1 MSSYEPKDFRI
12 GEPLDPLVTKHI
24 DNLQSVFGAKDGDS
38 RQAYIELQGAVPW
51 IKMQSGARLNAK
63 AAGDYNTKEGDF
75 LAKENIL
82 FGLNTRTESTD
93 EKGNKSISYNPDA
106 GILPG
111 YEDSTQFGIR
121 PKPGI
126 TGMNIHSHNRFGSL
140 RTAVVT
146 FQCWTKEQ
154 MDKMEVL
161 YMRPGLTVLLE
172 WGHSKI
178 LKNTTSVDPSNYG
191 IDFFTASESM
201 PTIIRAIDTK
211 RRNQAYS
218 YDGIVGIIKNFSWS
232 FRPDGG
238 YDCQVH
244 LVTSGDLIESY
255 KANFYLKQ
263 DDVNAAILREIEEY
277 KASETPVSGSSTFV
291 FPNPSYDSKDIPY
304 NLQDISPEVDN
315 LYQRYCGAAQAALD
329 MSFTYFKDY
338 LDTLPDEAEKLLLLK
353 NQGFDDS
360 LGLDKLL
367 EVIEKLFGSLKL
379 VQGGDT
385 LYSSTKYYLEVNLSS
400 PLNTDGVEA
409 FRVQSPWSNGI
420 VNLNTAENDLEQG
433 ILKTGMIAV
442 LPLKGEYPDMMKW
455 LSAFQSIS
463 TRKSMVPTSRMG
475 EVFTL
480 MTYGEMRVG
489 NDKIKP
495 FAFDINHHQLPHYTI
510 SGQTILTGVTRDGYI
525 KYNGLFSE
533 FSAPSGTNF
542 YGLPSYIPR
551 SVSTN
556 VATLNNG
563 RRATYT
569 YAAYNLVDLT
579 AILNSITGNPSSG
592 ANGSTL
598 GLAWNQLAPALT
610 GESFGPAAFGVLW
623 FVGFEAIEAS
633 NTDLSQVIATTDPRT
648 GKATDESYIDPNDEN
663 LSKLHYV
670 LRGQF
675 ENPYVSDYLRESLL
689 GVNFSGAF
697 KYRQVYRDT
706 SNTLPPDEILR
717 IFSESNGGGLRTA
730 NLQKYDGETNVNT
743 YAQQLRSWN
752 NVLGGRFTSAD
763 NSPTFNTVY
772 VKLGALLELLNK
784 HVLKSDGNYFFL
796 FKSMYKD
803 SKSTPLYNT
812 IDDHISCDPEICILP
827 HNLDDLFIEGI
838 ADTFEYSAPI
848 ILNIELGINF
858 VLSTLNQYIDANGSV
873 SILSFI
879 QEILDQISR
888 VCGGINDLQIQY
900 VENSSLFYIVDR
912 QAIAPVG
919 KDKFPTLNVFG
930 LNSIVKNVNMVSKIT
945 PKLSSM
951 IAISAQDTSFTA
963 TQDAS
968 GFNAIMNGVTDRI
981 FSDRYDDDRKDIIT
995 AAGENY
1001 DSIRKRLIEDVTDLK
1016 VHLQLYY
1023 VARTIPPVGK
1033 DTQPGVYQNYC
1044 NFLTGADSTYRKE
1057 GRPTYN
1063 FIIPFELQL
1072 DLYGLSGMQV
1082 MDAFRINKDILP
1094 RTYGGRK
1101 DSPIAFLITGVE
1113 QNINRGNWTT
1123 KVKTQIYNIDE
1134 KTPTKAFPDRS
1145 LMLLIGAEPGY
1156 SETASIKGKDW
1167 GKLSNNQLENAK
1179 YLYNLAI
1186 SEGFNDFHARAIL
1199 AVCSKESAFQ
1209 PKKEG
1214 GYMNTRV
1221 KRLREIWAW
1230 LVESLPLSD
1239 DEVKLKDLISRGDWV
1254 VTPLAP
1260 PVKSETEFWD
1270 YTYGYLTPGFN
1281 GNHYG
1286 NTAPGDGE
1294 KYRGGGF
1301 NQLTFKG
1308 NFVSAQTIYNGNGS
1322 KAGAADFVTNPNLL
1336 NTPDANGIY
1345 KLAAQVA
1352 VDYFKATYKNL
1363 GSTQASALEDIFWAN
1378 AGYANQGTW
1387 TESRRQGYAKAQYF
1401 LTTLPETI

>member
-1 MSSYEPKDFRI
+1 
-12 GEPLDPLVTKHI
+12 
-24 DNLQSVFGAKDGDS
+24 
-38 RQAYIELQGAVPW
+38 
-51 IKMQSGARLNAK
+51 
-63 AAGDYNTKEGDF
+63 
-75 LAKENIL
+75 
-82 FGLNTRTESTD
+82 
-93 EKGNKSISYNPDA
+93 
-106 GILPG
+106 
-111 YEDSTQFGIR
+111 
-121 PKPGI
+121 
-126 TGMNIHSHNRFGSL
+126 
-140 RTAVVT
+140 
-146 FQCWTKEQ
+146 
-154 MDKMEVL
+154 
-161 YMRPGLTVLLE
+161 
-172 WGHSKI
+172 
-178 LKNTTSVDPSNYG
+178 
-191 IDFFTASESM
+191 
-201 PTIIRAIDTK
+201 
-211 RRNQAYS
+211 
-218 YDGIVGIIKNFSWS
+218 
-232 FRPDGG
+232 
-238 YDCQVH
+238 
-244 LVTSGDLIESY
+244 
-255 KANFYLKQ
+255 
-263 DDVNAAILREIEEY
+263 
-277 KASETPVSGSSTFV
+277 
-291 FPNPSYDSKDIPY
+291 
-304 NLQDISPEVDN
+304 
-315 LYQRYCGAAQAALD
+315 
-329 MSFTYFKDY
+329 
-338 LDTLPDEAEKLLLLK
+338 
-353 NQGFDDS
+353 
-360 LGLDKLL
+360 
-367 EVIEKLFGSLKL
+367 
-379 VQGGDT
+379 
-385 LYSSTKYYLEVNLSS
+385 
-400 PLNTDGVEA
+400 
-409 FRVQSPWSNGI
+409 
-420 VNLNTAENDLEQG
+420 
-433 ILKTGMIAV
+433 
-442 LPLKGEYPDMMKW
+442 
-455 LSAFQSIS
+455 
-463 TRKSMVPTSRMG
+463 
-475 EVFTL
+475 
-480 MTYGEMRVG
+480 
-489 NDKIKP
+489 
-495 FAFDINHHQLPHYTI
+495 
-510 SGQTILTGVTRDGYI
+510 
-525 KYNGLFSE
+525 
-533 FSAPSGTNF
+533 
-542 YGLPSYIPR
+542 
-551 SVSTN
+551 
-556 VATLNNG
+556 
-563 RRATYT
+563 
-569 YAAYNLVDLT
+569 
-579 AILNSITGNPSSG
+579 
-592 ANGSTL
+592 
-598 GLAWNQLAPALT
+598 
-610 GESFGPAAFGVLW
+610 
-623 FVGFEAIEAS
+623 
-633 NTDLSQVIATTDPRT
+633 
-648 GKATDESYIDPNDEN
+648 
-663 LSKLHYV
+663 
-670 LRGQF
+670 
-675 ENPYVSDYLRESLL
+675 
-689 GVNFSGAF
+689 
-697 KYRQVYRDT
+697 
-706 SNTLPPDEILR
+706 
-717 IFSESNGGGLRTA
+717 
-730 NLQKYDGETNVNT
+730 
-743 YAQQLRSWN
+743 
-752 NVLGGRFTSAD
+752 
-763 NSPTFNTVY
+763 
-772 VKLGALLELLNK
+772 
-784 HVLKSDGNYFFL
+784 
-796 FKSMYKD
+796 
-803 SKSTPLYNT
+803 
-812 IDDHISCDPEICILP
+812 
-827 HNLDDLFIEGI
+827 
-838 ADTFEYSAPI
+838 
-848 ILNIELGINF
+848 
-858 VLSTLNQYIDANGSV
+858 
-873 SILSFI
+873 
-879 QEILDQISR
+879 
-888 VCGGINDLQIQY
+888 
-900 VENSSLFYIVDR
+900 
-912 QAIAPVG
+912 
-919 KDKFPTLNVFG
+919 
-930 LNSIVKNVNMVSKIT
+930 MVSKIT